1 VDQVLQLLVDHQFF
15 IKLWKCAFGIS
26 KMEYFGHVVSHE
38 NMCVD
43 PKTIE
48 AMKDWLHPKNLKILI
63 GFLGLTSYY
72 RNFI

>member
-43 PKTIE
+43 QKTIE
-48 AMKDWLHPKNLKILI
+48 AM
-63 GFLGLTSYY
+63 
-72 RNFI
+72 